1 MWTPSRTAVRWLPK
15 QLPRRSLEPLQAS
28 CVHYKPMLNQTAVDA
43 VVLRRSLSAASS
55 SARAYHSSAAVWSRP
70 IDPHESTDASDA
82 SSSSRKTR
90 KPFPTAAV
98 VAARG
103 RVSSLLFVSAPAVS
117 AADLSPLLLHA
128 FVIKRGYT
136 SSATP
141 FAPVSMTLG
150 PVRAFGTTRGRRFS
164 WANKTPYEL
173 LNVSRTATDKEIKI
187 AYFREAKKYHPDLN
201 PSDPEAKEKFQAI
214 AAAYELLSDAKR
226 RATYD
231 ATGSTGQYQSYGGA
245 NGQPGG
251 NGGGNQH
258 YYGQQA
264 DYGGYSQQHAEDI
277 FRSVQGDVDVIKEAL
292 GLLREE
298 WRDEFNVMV
307 DAMQRGDWPQVWE
320 IAKEHRLLIS
330 AVVVPTILF
339 LRYPPAVFAVMR
351 MLMAGA
357 NVAVA
362 FLVYTGNLQAA
373 AQLIWRQIVTLSVEQ
388 KNRVEERR
396 RQK

>member
-1 MWTPSRTAVRWLPK
+1 MWAPSRTAVRFLPQ
-15 QLPRRSLEPLQAS
+15 QLPRRCVEQRYVYYQWPLLTQATNIDALAVRHGGGLGAS
-28 CVHYKPMLNQTAVDA
+28 STAV
-43 VVLRRSLSAASS
+43 
-55 SARAYHSSAAVWSRP
+55 RAYHSSV
-70 IDPHESTDASDA
+70 
-82 SSSSRKTR
+82 
-90 KPFPTAAV
+90 
-98 VAARG
+98 
-103 RVSSLLFVSAPAVS
+103 
-117 AADLSPLLLHA
+117 DLSPLLHA
-128 FVIKRGYT
+128 APLLGKRGHSFP
-136 SSATP
+136 SSSPPYLFHLPLSLPT
-141 FAPVSMTLG
+141 
-150 PVRAFGTTRGRRFS
+150 VRRRFGTTRGRRFS
-164 WANKTPYEL
+164 WANKSPYEL
-173 LNVSRTATDKEIKI
+173 LNVDRHATAKEIKI

-201 PSDPEAKEKFQAI
+201 PTDPEAKEKFQAI

-231 ATGSTGQYQSYGGA
+231 ATGSTGQQASYG
-245 NGQPGG
+245 GQPGG
-251 NGGGNQH
+251 NGGGGQH

-298 WRDEFNVMV
+298 WRDEFNLMV
-307 DAMQRGDWPQVWE
+307 DAMQRGDWGQVWE

-396 RQK
+396 RHK